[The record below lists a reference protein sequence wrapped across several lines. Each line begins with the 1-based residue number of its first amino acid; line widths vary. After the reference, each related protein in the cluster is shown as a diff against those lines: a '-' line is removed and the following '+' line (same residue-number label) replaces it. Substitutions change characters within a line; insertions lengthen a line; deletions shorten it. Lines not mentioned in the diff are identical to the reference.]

1 MLHKHWPPPFPIF
14 TKYLD
19 YYRKIL
25 LRSILQ
31 RNEKEGVMQEKD
43 GFFFYI
49 KWPNPFWRPLLAQH
63 NLNPWEPSGI
73 QLFVCR
79 FMHAFKEK

>member
-1 MLHKHWPPPFPIF
+1 MLHKHWPPPFLIF

-31 RNEKEGVMQEKD
+31 RNEKEGVMQVKD
-43 GFFFYI
+43 GFFFT
-49 KWPNPFWRPLLAQH
+49 
-63 NLNPWEPSGI
+63 
-73 QLFVCR
+73 
-79 FMHAFKEK
+79 